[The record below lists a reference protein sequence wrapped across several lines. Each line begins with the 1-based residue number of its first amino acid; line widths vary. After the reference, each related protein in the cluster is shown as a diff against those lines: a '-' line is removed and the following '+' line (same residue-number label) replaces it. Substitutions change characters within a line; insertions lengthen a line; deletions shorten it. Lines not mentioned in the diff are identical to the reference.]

1 MGQAARDSE
10 KSLFVSL
17 VVTILI
23 IAAGLIVFYFLSK
36 EMHQQVI
43 TGTSKLGSLN
53 TLKNSQTENANKT
66 ADIKSIIS
74 DNQKKVMYIE
84 VNRGSNVVTGSGFLY
99 DTSGDIIT
107 NAHVVEGASTVKV
120 KTYDGQVYNG
130 TVIGRSKDVDVALIR
145 VPELA
150 GKTPVK
156 ISSRKGEIG
165 DPVIAMGSPLGLQNT
180 ATTGIISGVNRDF
193 TIPPYEYK
201 GVYQISAP
209 ISPGS
214 SGGPLLDQNTGEV
227 LGVNSAGTVEGV
239 IGFSIP
245 INQVLPLVE
254 NWSKN
259 PSKPQNDQYAD
270 YTADQQ
276 EDNQDSQ
283 PIREKAEALVQSFYQ
298 FIDEQ
303 DYVTAYSLLGSDWQ
317 NSTSYQAFRTGYLRT
332 ESVRILNIVSHDK
345 DSNHAEVTVIIEA
358 LELTDQNTERI
369 SQYMCTYIV
378 GYENDKLKILSGT
391 ARKI

>member
-1 MGQAARDSE
+1 M
-10 KSLFVSL
+10 
-17 VVTILI
+17 
-23 IAAGLIVFYFLSK
+23 
-36 EMHQQVI
+36 
-43 TGTSKLGSLN
+43 
-53 TLKNSQTENANKT
+53 
-66 ADIKSIIS
+66 
-74 DNQKKVMYIE
+74 
-84 VNRGSNVVTGSGFLY
+84 
-99 DTSGDIIT
+99 
-107 NAHVVEGASTVKV
+107 
-120 KTYDGQVYNG
+120 
-130 TVIGRSKDVDVALIR
+130 ALIR

-156 ISSRKGEIG
+156 ISLRKGEIG

-180 ATTGIISGVNRDF
+180 VTTGIISGVNRDF
-193 TIPPYEYK
+193 TIPSYEYK

-227 LGVNSAGTVEGV
+227 LGVNSAGVVEGV

-259 PSKPQNDQYAD
+259 PSKPQETQYAD
-270 YTADQQ
+270 NTADQH
-276 EDNQDSQ
+276 DDSQ
-283 PIREKAEALVQSFYQ
+283 PIGAKAEALVQYFYQ
-298 FIDEQ
+298 CIDEQ

-317 NSTSYQAFRTGYLRT
+317 NGTPYQDFRNGYLRT
-332 ESVRILNIVSHDK
+332 ESVKILNIVSRDM
-345 DSNHAEVTVIIEA
+345 DSNHAEVKVIIEA